1 MALTTAR
8 ISSSRWRPPGL
19 GGGIKSLIRSHSAS
33 VRSVGYGVVVIPPV
47 YRTGATY
54 GRLFKQPLRVVKSSH
69 ALRRNSRCTWRTRE
83 SAQNVYRTAIHRA
96 FSPWRPG
103 GSILQTSTTAPEAW
117 HRQAPSRA
125 QGHPGGDTRE
135 AQRRHRCTCLGRRAR
150 PLLLFSPPG
159 YGLSTLEARWK

>member
-54 GRLFKQPLRVVKSSH
+54 GRLFKQPLRSVP
-69 ALRRNSRCTWRTRE
+69 CDD
-83 SAQNVYRTAIHRA
+83 
-96 FSPWRPG
+96 
-103 GSILQTSTTAPEAW
+103 
-117 HRQAPSRA
+117 PSRA
-125 QGHPGGDTRE
+125 ITIAVAFCCPQSSTFHPSQQPQLAEG
-135 AQRRHRCTCLGRRAR
+135 
-150 PLLLFSPPG
+150 
-159 YGLSTLEARWK
+159 